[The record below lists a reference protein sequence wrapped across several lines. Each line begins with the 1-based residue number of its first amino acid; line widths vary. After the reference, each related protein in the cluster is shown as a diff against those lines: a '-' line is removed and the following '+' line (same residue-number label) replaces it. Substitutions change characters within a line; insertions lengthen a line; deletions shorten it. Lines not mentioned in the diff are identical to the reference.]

1 MTLKLTLNA
10 LRKGGKAKVGKAKTT
25 KKVSKHNAKAAKHRV
40 EKLSAD
46 ITDVDEIHQ
55 LLGEALRQKEP
66 PRLTALNIKELKEDY
81 EKDVAT
87 KEKNKAA
94 AKDLEDQL
102 ELITKMGF

>member
-1 MTLKLTLNA
+1 MAPKTTLQA
-10 LRKGGKAKVGKAKTT
+10 LRKGGKTKVSKAKTT
-25 KKVSKHNAKAAKHRV
+25 KKISKQNAKAAKHRM

-81 EKDVAT
+81 EKDVAI

-94 AKDLEDQL
+94 AKDLEDQM